1 MNPVCKF
8 ITMRRAAFSL
18 VELLV
23 VICIISVLAALS
35 LPALNRMRHYM
46 DMQTTSS
53 NLRTLGQAIVLYMG
67 ENDGSLPG
75 PLWSGNFAYYSTKDD
90 RTLGYRLWSYLGLP
104 APTNVDREAKILTNP
119 AYLRQRLSTTAP
131 VYFCYDKISAVG
143 MPTIASPWGRKDTTA
158 NINLQPIRYAQ
169 ISSYG
174 PADAPAVTEL
184 DQKNYNSAV
193 APPNPPLGDIRMTL
207 YFDWHVAPVPVT
219 K

>member
-1 MNPVCKF
+1 MNQARQSLGRPRV
-8 ITMRRAAFSL
+8 AFSL

-23 VICIISVLAALS
+23 VIGIISVLAALS
-35 LPALNRMRHYM
+35 LPAFNRMRHYM
-46 DMQTTSS
+46 DVQSTSS
-53 NLRTLGQAIVLYMG
+53 NLRTLGQAICLYVG

-119 AYLRQRLSTTAP
+119 AYLRQRLSATAP
-131 VYFCYDKISAVG
+131 VYFCYDKVSATN
-143 MPTIASPWGRKDTTA
+143 MPTIVSPWGRKDTAA
-158 NINLQPIRYAQ
+158 NINLQPARLAQ
-169 ISSYG
+169 IAAYG
-174 PADAPAVTEL
+174 PVEAPAITEL

-193 APPNPPLGDIRMTL
+193 AAPNPPLGGVRMTL